1 MKKSWR
7 PPGEDERAL
16 NPDREGSWD
25 AGDIWLTFCVGSR
38 LEDAIVLFREM
49 TPVKNVWQPQL
60 YPGWGGWGGLSV
72 GTELNAAGPLEE
84 EKHLGLSFLFTLPH
98 QRLPRERVGVIVSKT
113 NR

>member
-60 YPGWGGWGGLSV
+60 YPGRGGLGRAERGYRVECSW
-72 GTELNAAGPLEE
+72 PLGRGETP
-84 EKHLGLSFLFTLPH
+84 GAVLPFH
-98 QRLPRERVGVIVSKT
+98 SPTPEITSGESWGDCQ
-113 NR
+113 